1 MQALLLCHS
10 WHACGPALCVSKESC
25 LFFQS
30 FFVLAWANKVDLPLA
45 AYFNSHSQNEH
56 QTTPSLFNFL
66 IYFLRKSPSPSV
78 SLSQCHKN
86 FFWSRIYH
94 INAGAVVIFNYINT
108 GFSWVWHDCRKIV
121 ERTTILERKKNLLAG
136 WLGIKLLRELQN
148 PVKSQ
153 VSIFKYWSHKK
164 IIDIQ
169 IVNEWS

>member
-1 MQALLLCHS
+1 MPFLTCMWTSSLCKQRK
-10 WHACGPALCVSKESC
+10 L
-25 LFFQS
+25 S
-30 FFVLAWANKVDLPLA
+30 FFVLAWANKVDLR
-45 AYFNSHSQNEH
+45 SHSQNEH

-121 ERTTILERKKNLLAG
+121 ERTTILERKKKLACRLAG
-136 WLGIKLLRELQN
+136 YQTLARIT
-148 PVKSQ
+148 KSSQ
-153 VSIFKYWSHKK
+153 KSSFH
-164 IIDIQ
+164 IQ
-169 IVNEWS
+169 ILIS